1 MASETQRVAELQG
14 LLEGVGLP
22 ASRQELLDYLSAQR
36 GGYRFRSDV
45 EGLPDREFR
54 SLDEVAE
61 TLVSVQPAGRDGPGA
76 LPREESDLPP
86 GGSDYVTP
94 HPVSG
99 AARHDAPPGNPPQK
113 AIEQQTQT
121 QNAQK
126 ERQDTLLGG

>member
-1 MASETQRVAELQG
+1 MANETQRVAELQG
-14 LLEGVGLP
+14 LLEGVPLP
-22 ASRQELLDYLSAQR
+22 ASRQALLDYLAAQS
-36 GGYRFRSDV
+36 GGYRFRADL
-45 EGLPDREFR
+45 ERLPDREFR

-61 TLVSVQPAGRDGPGA
+61 TLVSVQPAAGGRPVA

-99 AARHDAPPGNPPQK
+99 AVRDDAPPGNPPQK

-126 ERQDTLLGG
+126 ERQDTLLGS